1 MENMIEAT
9 DSTPLNPVSPALAK
23 ARLIAFLP
31 GPIIVGLACVVAAWW
46 WTPWLW
52 IGVAL
57 MLLATAYLAW
67 LIPAQVRLLGW
78 AETTDELL
86 ITKGRLWYTFTVVP
100 YGRVQFVDVS
110 SGPVQR
116 RFGLRTLTVHTASA
130 TSDSEIPG
138 LDTATAEALRDRLA
152 VKARER
158 MSGL

>member
-1 MENMIEAT
+1 MTDPT
-9 DSTPLNPVSPALAK
+9 DSIPLNPVSPALAK
-23 ARLIAFLP
+23 ARLIVAIP
-31 GPIIVGLACVVAAWW
+31 GPVILGLGCAAAARW

-52 IGVAL
+52 VGVVL
-57 MLLATAYLAW
+57 MLLTTVYVAW

-86 ITKGRLWYTFTVVP
+86 ITKGRVWYTFTVVP
-100 YGRVQFVDVS
+100 YGRVQFVDLT

-116 RFGLRTLTVHTASA
+116 RFGLRTLTLHTASS